1 MFNIS
6 QLASLSLLE
15 IGNDCFGL
23 ADSFNLD
30 GLNQLT
36 SVSIGDGSF
45 KNSTS
50 LSLSNLVSFESLDIG
65 NECFSN
71 IGYFELDGLN
81 ALKSL
86 RIGQNSF
93 TLNKNDYGFDKDRSF
108 HITNCTSIESI
119 DIGKFSFSDY
129 AGDFELKELNS
140 LETIR
145 IGIINETSLN
155 FYGSSLNVRGR
166 EFTPRIRIRPC
177 KTRIP
182 FGRRWIILERYF
194 IQSF

>member
-1 MFNIS
+1 MVSFS

-15 IGNDCFGL
+15 IGSDCFGL
-23 ADSFNLD
+23 TDSFNLD

-45 KNSTS
+45 MNSTS
-50 LSLSNLVSFESLDIG
+50 FSLSNLESFESLDIG
-65 NECFSN
+65 SECFSN
-71 IGYFELDGLN
+71 IGYFELNGLN

-86 RIGQNSF
+86 IIGQNSF

-129 AGDFELKELNS
+129 AGDFELKELD
-140 LETIR
+140 
-145 IGIINETSLN
+145 
-155 FYGSSLNVRGR
+155 
-166 EFTPRIRIRPC
+166 
-177 KTRIP
+177 
-182 FGRRWIILERYF
+182 
-194 IQSF
+194 